1 MLARCT
7 IALLM
12 LASLVGCAGSVTG
25 NEAGLGLGR
34 LDTVSKEEI
43 ENEAWFDEFY
53 GRRKEQ

>member
-1 MLARCT
+1 MLVRPT
-7 IALLM
+7 ITLLM
-12 LASLVGCAGSVTG
+12 LALLAGCAGSVTG

>member
-7 IALLM
+7 FALLM
-12 LASLVGCAGSVTG
+12 LVSLAGCAGSVTG